1 MQPWKEI
8 PLFSKAI
15 KFLPFIRKQKQEY
28 SLSHMKNNE
37 KEINKELREFFFL
50 SHILKNLI
58 GLPHPISPR
67 FFSSPY
73 IAQLK
78 PIKRIS

>member
-37 KEINKELREFFFL
+37 KETNKALGDFSFS
-50 SHILKNLI
+50 SHILENLI

-67 FFSSPY
+67 FFFLP
-73 IAQLK
+73 
-78 PIKRIS
+78 